1 MDRKLGAQLNL
12 KPDLDRDNSVVDF
25 DDLWIKEPE
34 AYSNAPGVYVRGD
47 KDKENEIDA
56 LWSGV
61 RETSVR
67 RTPAALL
74 LGIGFTAGVLITF
87 IVSTILFWGTG
98 PKVDTNNIDITKL
111 ETPVVEQTQQSINVP
126 EDTLNNAN
134 NDHKKYKDLI
144 SYTIQPGD
152 SLGRIAERFYKS
164 SSPQYVN
171 LIQKANNLKSA
182 HSITAGD
189 RLLIPVKK

>member
-1 MDRKLGAQLNL
+1 VERKLGAQLNL
-12 KPDLDRDNSVVDF
+12 KPDVDKDNSVVDF

-47 KDKENEIDA
+47 KENEIDA

-67 RTPAALL
+67 RAPAPVL
-74 LGIGFTAGVLITF
+74 LGIGFATGVLVTF
-87 IVSTILFWGTG
+87 IASTILFWGTA
-98 PKVDTNNIDITKL
+98 PKADNVNADISNFEK
-111 ETPVVEQTQQSINVP
+111 PIIQQTQQGIKVP
-126 EDTLNNAN
+126 AEILGVA
-134 NDHKKYKDLI
+134 KAPQKEYKDLI

-152 SLGRIAERFYKS
+152 SLGKIAERFYKS

-182 HSITAGD
+182 HSITAGKK
-189 RLLIPVKK
+189 LLIPVKK